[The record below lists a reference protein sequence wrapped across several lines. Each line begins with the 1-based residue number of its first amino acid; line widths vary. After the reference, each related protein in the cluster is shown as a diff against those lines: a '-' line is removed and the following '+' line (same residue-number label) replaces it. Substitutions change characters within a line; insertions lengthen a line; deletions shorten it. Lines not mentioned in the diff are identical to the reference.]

1 MRRTGMPRIALTAV
15 CGLTLLSA
23 CAPATAPAGAPGPL
37 DGATSSATPPTTS
50 LGAGPAVPYVAG
62 RWYVAPDRRLRL
74 PGGRRGISG
83 SVPYDD
89 GLLVADATWF
99 EGSNGLSLVRHG
111 RRLTVVRCSSGTPV
125 ASADGRYVAWST
137 VRCPESDDTSPSAIH
152 RARADG
158 TGEVVLPVGA
168 GLVSPVGFLGHDV
181 VYNLGFDGG
190 AWVSDL
196 SGPPRRIG
204 AVSRVV
210 DVDRHRRVLI
220 GSRGDRASLV
230 VRVDG
235 TVLWRLDRGD
245 LIAFSLD
252 GGRVLALRD
261 ERLVVLRARDGSP
274 LTTIDVPADVE
285 AWSVAWETGRT
296 LLALQYDAGWV
307 AIVRLHLDGRVERA
321 TAWRRVDA
329 TGGPYVLLP

>member
-1 MRRTGMPRIALTAV
+1 MRRTGMPRIVLTAV

-23 CAPATAPAGAPGPL
+23 CAPAAAPAGAPGPSG
-37 DGATSSATPPTTS
+37 GATSSATPPTTS
-50 LGAGPAVPYVAG
+50 LGPAPAVPYVAG

-83 SVPYDD
+83 VVAYDD
-89 GLLVADATWF
+89 GLLVADASWF

-111 RRLTVVRCSSGTPV
+111 RRLSVVRCSSGTPV
-125 ASADGRYVAWST
+125 ASADGRHVAWST
-137 VRCPESDDTSPSAIH
+137 VRCPESDDTSPSTIH

-158 TGEVVLPVGA
+158 TAEVVLPVGA

-196 SGPPRRIG
+196 TGPPRRMRG
-204 AVSRVV
+204 LSRVV
-210 DVDRHRRVLI
+210 DVDPHRRVLI
-220 GSRGDRASLV
+220 GARGDRASVV
-230 VRVDG
+230 VRADG
-235 TVLWRLDRGD
+235 TVVWRLDRGD
-245 LIAFSLD
+245 LVAFSPD

-274 LTTIDVPADVE
+274 LTTLALPADVE
-285 AWSVAWETGRT
+285 AWSVTWETGRT
-296 LLALQYDAGWV
+296 LLALRYDAGRV
-307 AIVRLHLDGRVERA
+307 AIVRIHLDGRVERA
-321 TAWRRVDA
+321 TAWRAVDA
-329 TGGPYVLLP
+329 SGGPYVLLP